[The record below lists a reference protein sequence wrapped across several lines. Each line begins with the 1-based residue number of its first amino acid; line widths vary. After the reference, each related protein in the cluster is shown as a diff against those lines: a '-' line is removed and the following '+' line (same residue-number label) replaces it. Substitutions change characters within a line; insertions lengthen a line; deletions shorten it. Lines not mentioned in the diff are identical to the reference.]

1 MHVPQA
7 SRGGGHKWVCPPPP
21 FGKIKCFNFAINL
34 LIFCIYDCVYF
45 FFFTE
50 TQALDV
56 LALVAENRRLVDL
69 NEQLRTE
76 NKCLQEECA
85 KLVLTNED
93 LLRKLR

>member
-1 MHVPQA
+1 MI
-7 SRGGGHKWVCPPPP
+7 VCT
-21 FGKIKCFNFAINL
+21 
-34 LIFCIYDCVYF
+34 

-56 LALVAENRRLVDL
+56 LALVAENRRLVGL

-85 KLVLTNED
+85 
-93 LLRKLR
+93 